1 MSISASAAAALMSAI
16 GDNDENQGVSG
27 WLDTGYGPLNEIMSG
42 SDKGGIPY
50 GRIVEIYG
58 PPSSGKTA
66 LATKLMCEAQKAGGI
81 AIFLDHERTFEVEL
95 AKSMGLNGDFP
106 NFIYK
111 RPKTWEESN
120 NIAMKT
126 AEVIRAKR
134 LIEPEAPI
142 IAVFDSVAAM
152 IPQSVF
158 EKGID
163 QYTMNDTTALA
174 RVASTT
180 LKAINAFT
188 ADLNVCTVYLNQVRT
203 KPGVVYGDPTCL
215 RGDVM
220 IPFVD
225 GTAMSIKEIVE
236 QKIDK
241 EVWSLNEK
249 TGEYEPRRIEGWWD
263 NGELSSGEKWVHIRA
278 SAVDTKNGVFGM
290 TVTGDHKFF
299 TRDGWIAARDLT
311 LSTELLTKQ
320 RTVLNGEARDFVL
333 GVIAGDASVRKMSG
347 ARKTAQVVI
356 QDNVDLAYA
365 KWKRDMLTPILGE
378 FGEVPVRWGK
388 GEAGVRFDSPF
399 SAELYDLLPL
409 ARDPLALFADSLTPQ
424 MLALWVMDDGH
435 FSTED
440 RVRYTVSIKRRKNE
454 EYLDRLAD
462 LLFHKYGLRSRVRAR
477 EGALVFDADS
487 SIRIA
492 EMIAPFVPPC
502 MERKLPEWLRGKYVA
517 RRIESQLEHVQK
529 WVRITDIREGSK
541 HRGSRR
547 YDVTVEGNHNYLIGN
562 VANGV
567 LVHNCTPGG
576 SAFEFYASVRL
587 SLTRSKVVEQKD
599 GEKEFTGQLMT
610 IEAKKTKLTRPF
622 QKTQLR
628 LSFDDRGLAYFDT
641 THSLVEY
648 AIEKG
653 KLSYSKPRVTWIDG
667 KQYFVKALVEKIK
680 TEGLEAD
687 LKALFA

>member
-1 MSISASAAAALMSAI
+1 MSMTTADADALLKAI
-16 GDNDENQGVSG
+16 GANDVNQGVSN
-27 WLDTGYGPLNEIMSG
+27 WLDTGYEPLNEIISG
-42 SDKGGIPY
+42 DSKGGVPY

-66 LATKLMCEAQKAGGI
+66 LATKLMCEAQKAGGV

-106 NFIYK
+106 YFIYK

-126 AEVIRAKR
+126 AEVIREKR
-134 LIEPEAPI
+134 LIAPEAPI

-188 ADLNVCTVYLNQVRT
+188 ADLNVCTVYLNQVRM

-225 GTAMSIKEIVE
+225 GTTMSIKEVVE

-241 EVWSLNEK
+241 EVWSFNEHTSK
-249 TGEYEPRRIEGWWD
+249 YEPRRIEGWWD
-263 NGELSSGEKWVHIRA
+263 NGEMPCGERWVHIRA
-278 SAVDTKNGVFGM
+278 AAVDTKNGVFGV
-290 TVTGDHKFF
+290 TVTSDHKLF
-299 TRDGWIAARDLT
+299 TRDGWVAARDLT

-320 RTVLNGEARDFVL
+320 RTVLNGDARDFVF

-347 ARKTAQVVI
+347 TRKTAQVVI
-356 QDNVDLAYA
+356 QDNNDLEYA

-378 FGEVPVRWGK
+378 FNEVPLKWGK
-388 GEAGVRFDSPF
+388 DGAGVRFDSPF
-399 SAELYDLLPL
+399 SAELCDLLPL
-409 ARDPLALFADSLTPQ
+409 ARDPLALFADRLTPQ
-424 MLALWVMDDGH
+424 MLALWIMDDGH

-440 RVRYTVSIKRRKNE
+440 RVRYTVSVKRRKNDD
-454 EYLDRLAD
+454 YLDRLAD
-462 LLFHKYGLRSRVRAR
+462 LLFDKYGLRSRVRAR
-477 EGALVFDADS
+477 EGALIFDTDS
-487 SIRIA
+487 SVKIA
-492 EMIAPFVPPC
+492 EMIALFVPPC
-502 MERKLPEWLRGKYVA
+502 MERKLPESLRGQYVTK
-517 RRIESQLEHVQK
+517 RIEPQLEHVQK

-547 YDVTVEGNHNYLIGN
+547 YDVTVEGNHNYLVGN
-562 VANGV
+562 SANGV

-610 IEAKKTKLTRPF
+610 IEAKKTKLARPF
-622 QKTQLR
+622 QKAQLR
-628 LSFDDRGLAYFDT
+628 LSFDDNGLAYFDT
-641 THSLVEY
+641 IHSLVEY

-653 KLSYSKPRVTWIDG
+653 KLNYSKPRVTWTDG

-687 LKALFA
+687 LKALF

>member
-1 MSISASAAAALMSAI
+1 MSMTTADADALLKAI
-16 GDNDENQGVSG
+16 GANDVNQGVSN
-27 WLDTGYGPLNEIMSG
+27 WLDTGYEPLNEIISG
-42 SDKGGIPY
+42 DSKGGVPY

-66 LATKLMCEAQKAGGI
+66 LATKLMCEAQKAGGV

-106 NFIYK
+106 YFIYK

-126 AEVIRAKR
+126 AEVIREKR
-134 LIEPEAPI
+134 LIAPEAPI

-188 ADLNVCTVYLNQVRT
+188 ADLNVCTVYLNQVRM
-203 KPGVVYGDPTCL
+203 KPGIVYGDPTCL

-225 GTAMSIKEIVE
+225 GTTMSIKEVVE

-241 EVWSLNEK
+241 EVWSFNEHTSK
-249 TGEYEPRRIEGWWD
+249 YEPRRIEGWWD
-263 NGELSSGEKWVHIRA
+263 NGEMPCGERWVHIRA
-278 SAVDTKNGVFGM
+278 AAVDTKNGVFGM
-290 TVTGDHKFF
+290 TVTSDHKLF
-299 TRDGWIAARDLT
+299 TRDGWVAARDLT

-320 RTVLNGEARDFVL
+320 RTVLNGDARDFVF
-333 GVIAGDASVRKMSG
+333 GVIAGDASVRKVSDT
-347 ARKTAQVVI
+347 RKTAQVVI
-356 QDNVDLAYA
+356 QDNNDLEYA

-378 FGEVPVRWGK
+378 FNEVPLKWGK
-388 GEAGVRFDSPF
+388 DGAGVRFDSPF
-399 SAELYDLLPL
+399 SAELCDLLPL
-409 ARDPLALFADSLTPQ
+409 ARDPLALFADRLTPQ
-424 MLALWVMDDGH
+424 MLALWIMDDGH

-440 RVRYTVSIKRRKNE
+440 RVRYTVSVKRRKNDD
-454 EYLDRLAD
+454 YLDRLAD
-462 LLFHKYGLRSRVRAR
+462 LLFDKYGLRSRVRAR
-477 EGALVFDADS
+477 EGALIFDTDS
-487 SIRIA
+487 SVKIA

-502 MERKLPEWLRGKYVA
+502 MERKLPESLRGRYVTK
-517 RRIESQLEHVQK
+517 RIEPQLEHVQK

-547 YDVTVEGNHNYLIGN
+547 YDVTVEGNHNYLVGN
-562 VANGV
+562 SANGV

-628 LSFDDRGLAYFDT
+628 LSFDDNGLAYFDT
-641 THSLVEY
+641 IHSLVEY

-653 KLSYSKPRVTWIDG
+653 KLNYSKPRVTWTDG

-687 LKALFA
+687 LKALF